1 MDEKWL
7 CLKYD
12 TNRTSNLIPDRN
24 LLKSPGVYFKCK
36 LVSSAEVQVAFG
48 FETEV
53 ALLKSGWLSEGGR
66 KNKTKLQSTNQQN
79 TQPQ

>member
-12 TNRTSNLIPDRN
+12 TNRASNLIPDRN

-53 ALLKSGWLSEGGR
+53 ALLKSG
-66 KNKTKLQSTNQQN
+66 
-79 TQPQ
+79 